1 MTTFLAAA
9 YANALNA
16 NLALGTQVDAGDRFI
31 GLLTSVGPGTEVVGG
46 DYARVDATTVMG
58 TAAGGSSDNTT
69 AVDFAAAGPACTV
82 TGVAMYDDAG
92 AGNLLAKADM
102 VPTTFAAADPISIPI
117 GLLVA
122 AITGAP

>member
-1 MTTFLAAA
+1 MTTTVDAA

-16 NLALGTQVDAGDRFI
+16 NLMLGTQVDAGDRFI
-31 GLLTSVGPGTEVVGG
+31 GALTSVGPATEVVGG
-46 DYARVDATTVMG
+46 DYARVDLTTVMG
-58 TAAGGSSDNTT
+58 AAAGGSSDNST

-82 TGVAMYDDAG
+82 TGVAVYDDAV

-102 VPTTFAAADPISIPI
+102 VPTTFAAADPISVPI

-122 AITGAP
+122 AITGAA